1 MENAKRSL
9 KSKLDDIF
17 SALGMDDDFPSY
29 EDQAD
34 EAWMLIEKLKVE
46 NEKLKEELAEKE
58 EEVSLINS
66 EEMENEEEIAKLKEE
81 IEELKE
87 QKTIDPEYLEHLEA
101 VNSERMEWEEKR
113 VDEEIKHKRQVF
125 LLEKS
130 LGDIA
135 SMTKAAE
142 EIDLSDDEWFSD
154 YNM

>member
-1 MENAKRSL
+1 MENANRSL

-34 EAWMLIEKLKVE
+34 NAWMLI
-46 NEKLKEELAEKE
+46 EKLKEELAEKE

-87 QKTIDPEYLEHLEA
+87 QKTIDPEYLEYLEA
-101 VNSERMEWEEKR
+101 VNSERQEWEEKR

-135 SMTKAAE
+135 IMTKAAE
-142 EIDLSDDEWFSD
+142 EIDLSDDEWFED
-154 YNM
+154 YGM

>member
-1 MENAKRSL
+1 MENANRSL

-34 EAWMLIEKLKVE
+34 EAVNLI
-46 NEKLKEELAEKE
+46 EKLKEELAEKE

-142 EIDLSDDEWFSD
+142 EIDLSDDEWFED
-154 YNM
+154 YGM